1 MVRPSMPLKIG
12 GQFTQ
17 TNKNQPR
24 AIHYKNNFFFFL
36 KKHLLFYFTILAC
49 ILLFTYSPHF
59 KLMIF
64 YDLNHQIN

>member
-1 MVRPSMPLKIG
+1 MPLKIG

-24 AIHYKNNFFFFL
+24 VIHYKNNFFFFL
-36 KKHLLFYFTILAC
+36 KKTFIILFYFTILAC

-59 KLMIF
+59 KLIIF
-64 YDLNHQIN
+64 YDLNQKNLG